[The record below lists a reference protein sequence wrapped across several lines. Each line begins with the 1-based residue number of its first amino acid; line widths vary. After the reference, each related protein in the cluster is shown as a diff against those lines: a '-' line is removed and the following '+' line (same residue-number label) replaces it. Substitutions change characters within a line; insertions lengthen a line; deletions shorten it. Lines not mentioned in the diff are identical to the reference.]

1 MGPFIG
7 FNLGQFPW
15 LQPGGP
21 LYKVEL
27 NLSPC
32 GRRLL
37 SMPWDRYHIEG
48 DLIGTSLV

>member
-7 FNLGQFPW
+7 LILGQFVW
-15 LQPGGP
+15 LQPGGQ

-27 NLSPC
+27 NLFPY